1 MKRGIYY
8 DPTEAYW
15 HDYHNARYGLKKS
28 GYTVREIPIQPY
40 SWRPSEAYMSS
51 KSIANGFI
59 DDVVKDSKELD
70 PDDIFKSKTG
80 VAKDRINLF
89 LDVIGQLEGN
99 KYDSLKGIYRDIFEL
114 HKKQTEMPF
123 PLNYDFSSTLKLK
136 EDRLR
141 LYSEARQL
149 ISQHNK
155 NLTTVGRDLVDSL
168 ITFKNQKNKET
179 LLGDDE
185 LTGNY
190 DTEH

>member
-1 MKRGIYY
+1 MKRGTNY
-8 DPTEAYW
+8 DPMEAYW
-15 HDYHNARYGLKKS
+15 HDYHNARYGLKKD
-28 GYTVREIPIQPY
+28 GYTVKEIPIQPY
-40 SWRPSEAYMSS
+40 SWRPAEAYISS
-51 KSIANGFI
+51 NSIANGFI
-59 DDVVKDSKELD
+59 DDVVKDCNELD

-89 LDVIGQLEGN
+89 LDVIGHLEGN
-99 KYDSLKGIYRDIFEL
+99 KYNALQGIYRDIFEL

-149 ISQHNK
+149 MSQHNK
-155 NLTTVGRDLVDSL
+155 NLTTIGRDLVDSL

-179 LLGDDE
+179 LLEDDE